1 MLTPEGI
8 LAIVTTAASS
18 AVSVAGLGW
27 WLAGKF
33 SDVKEAASENLASH
47 EKRDQ
52 QRHEENLQRFGSI
65 SVALARLGYRNGSGT
80 DSRMT

>member
-52 QRHEENLQRFGSI
+52 QRHEETCNVLVRSTWP
-65 SVALARLGYRNGSGT
+65 SPGSGT
-80 DSRMT
+80 ETVLVTIRE